1 MKEITLR
8 VPDIMLLAGTRVAL
22 GVGIGLLVATK
33 LNERARRGAGWAL
46 LAVGALT
53 TVPIVLNVRAGSAG
67 RLGGESAERRRRGMG
82 PGSEGHDA
90 GAVRDQPTAQPASGE
105 SR

>member
-22 GVGIGLLVATK
+22 GVGVGLLVASR

-53 TVPIVLNVRAGSAG
+53 TVPIVLNARASVAG
-67 RLGGESAERRRRGMG
+67 RLEGESAERGRRIMG
-82 PGSEGHDA
+82 LGEGRDA
-90 GAVRDQPTAQPASGE
+90 GAVRDQPTAP
-105 SR
+105 